1 MGVRK
6 EHSLAAA
13 LNLEP
18 HPVHE
23 TVAILVTGNPHL
35 ARPTDF
41 EELLIAPR
49 HWAITWRCIVAESG
63 GHGRPAKDLS
73 DVVAFLE
80 ANEINRAVPLDGV
93 IEHTEA
99 LAVLE
104 LRTVAVL
111 VRHTP
116 PVEVV

>member
-6 EHSLAAA
+6 ENGLAAA

-23 TVAILVTGNPHL
+23 PAPVLVVGNPHL
-35 ARPTDF
+35 SRPADF
-41 EELLIAPR
+41 EELLIVPR
-49 HWAITWRCIVAESG
+49 HWAITWRCIVAKAG
-63 GHGRPAKDLS
+63 GHARSAKDLG
-73 DVVAFLE
+73 DIVTFLE
-80 ANEINRAVPLDGV
+80 ANEINWTVPLDGV
-93 IEHTEA
+93 VEHTKA
-99 LAVLE
+99 PAILE

-111 VRHTP
+111 VRYTP